1 MMPPVDIS
9 NTELRTER
17 LLLRPWRES
26 DLEDLFEYA
35 SVEGVGENAG
45 WLPHENREQ
54 SREVLNKFI
63 AGRKT
68 FAIEYEGKVV
78 GSLGIEKY
86 QEAMFPEYDGLR
98 CRELG
103 FVLAKPYWGRG
114 LMPEAVN
121 AVLGWLFFDQAYD
134 AVFCGNFVHNAQS
147 ARVQEKCGF
156 RPVGLILHQTHYGAV
171 FETQLRVITKD
182 EFIGLHGLPEG

>member
-1 MMPPVDIS
+1 MNAPIDIS
-9 NTELRTER
+9 NVVLRTDR
-17 LLLRPWRES
+17 LILRPWRES

-45 WLPHENREQ
+45 WLPHDSIEV
-54 SREVLNKFI
+54 SRGILGKFI
-63 AGRKT
+63 AEKKT
-68 FAIEYEGKVV
+68 FALEHGGKVV
-78 GSLGIEKY
+78 GSLGVEKY
-86 QEAMFPEYDGLR
+86 QEQLFPEYADLR

-121 AVLGWLFFDQAYD
+121 AVLGWLFTEAGLD
-134 AVFCGNFVHNAQS
+134 AVFCGSFTFNARS

-156 RPVGLILHQTHYGAV
+156 RPVGMVLHETHYGAV
-171 FETQLRVITKD
+171 FETQLRVISRA
-182 EFIGLHGLPEG
+182 EFLAAHPSAQG